1 MNGSNSKENTSMCDY
16 SLEMYR
22 SRPARAGE
30 KLTTHRFP
38 SGSIGL
44 TDPNNRDC
52 AVCMTEGSTIQ
63 FSNLPI
69 HMRQRLDVGTA
80 KATFA
85 YLEGGPH
92 HDGVILENGE
102 KYTLQQVGPN
112 VEITFIDVAAK
123 VMSDALADPAKFG
136 TDDTGS
142 GGART
147 SPRETVT
154 AGGH

>member
-1 MNGSNSKENTSMCDY
+1 MCDY

-30 KLTTHRFP
+30 KLTTHRFA

-44 TDPNNRDC
+44 TDPGNPDC
-52 AVCMTEGSTIQ
+52 AVCMTEGSTVQ
-63 FSNLPI
+63 LSNLPI
-69 HMRQRLDVGTA
+69 HLRQRLDVGTA

-85 YLEGGPH
+85 HLDGGPH

-102 KYTLQQVGPN
+102 KYTLQQIGPN
-112 VEITFIDVAAK
+112 VEITFVDVVAK
-123 VMSDALADPAKFG
+123 VIDAALANPGKFG
-136 TDDTGS
+136 PDDTGS
-142 GGART
+142 GDRT
-147 SPRETVT
+147 APREVVT

>member
-1 MNGSNSKENTSMCDY
+1 MCDY

-44 TDPNNRDC
+44 TDPGNPDC
-52 AVCMTEGSTIQ
+52 AVCMTSGTTVVL
-63 FSNLPI
+63 SNLPI
-69 HMRQRLDVGTA
+69 HLRQRLDVGTV

-85 YLEGGPH
+85 HLDGGPH
-92 HDGVILENGE
+92 HDGVIFDNGE
-102 KYTLQQVGPN
+102 KFTLQQVGPN
-112 VEITFIDVAAK
+112 VEITFVDVVAK
-123 VMSDALADPAKFG
+123 VIDAALADPNKFG
-136 TDDTGS
+136 SGDTGS
-142 GGART
+142 GGGIA
-147 SPRETVT
+147 PREVVT